1 MNRKW
6 LALIAIAA
14 AALPIPGCGSSQQL
28 LTITVS
34 PTTATFGSAVPAGV
48 GQNGIQLTA
57 LGTYAHPPATKDLT
71 NQVTWTSSIPAV
83 ANVNATGLLTAGPN
97 CGVAGISASLLTN
110 QPTGNVVI
118 GTMTAT
124 VNGPAAEGCPSTPV

>member
-1 MNRKW
+1 MKKW
-6 LALIAIAA
+6 FVLVGVCCITL
-14 AALPIPGCGSSQQL
+14 SSLSCSSGQQL

-34 PTTATFGSAVPAGV
+34 PASAIFGSPVPAGI

-57 LGTYAHPPATKDLT
+57 IGTYVHPPATKDLT
-71 NQVTWTSSIPAV
+71 NQVTWKSAIPAV
-83 ANVNATGLLTAGPN
+83 ANVSSTGLLTAGPS

-124 VNGPAAEGCPSTPV
+124 VDGPADENCPTTQI